1 MFLQEEEEAE
11 ESHEEQSEDVS
22 RSTIFSFDGAVLN
35 SSRPEQDL
43 PSSSDADDIRK
54 KYLRHRREQKETK

>member
-54 KYLRHRREQKETK
+54 KY